1 MGNQTSPP
9 LVTSISYGDTEDGY
23 YIKFGSYVYIERME
37 VELAK
42 MAARGLTV
50 LAGSG
55 DAGVSNVGEE
65 GNDISD
71 TDPTCAPFRAFY
83 PSNSPY
89 VTSVSSTFF
98 TKAYLP
104 ICLEALPLPN
114 SETMLPILC
123 DQIGE
128 AAVGVSQGIFWTTGG
143 GFSNRSDNL
152 IAPWQ
157 NEVVTA
163 FLSAPQNPLPNPSL
177 FNAAGRAYP
186 DVSTIGHNLLMRQQT
201 TTQDCTVAIA
211 SVLIRLFAHS

>member
-1 MGNQTSPP
+1 MPAA
-9 LVTSISYGDTEDGY
+9 GDTEDGY
-23 YIKFGSYVYIERME
+23 YTKFGSYVYIERME

-89 VTSVSSTFF
+89 VTSVSSTFL

-114 SETMLPILC
+114 SADMLPILC

-152 IAPWQ
+152 ITSWQ
-157 NEVVTA
+157 SAAVSS
-163 FLSAPQNPLPNPSL
+163 FLSNPQTPLPASSM

-186 DVSTIGHNLLMRQQT
+186 DVSTIGHNLLMRQSRAT
-201 TTQDCTVAIA
+201 HHSISLHCTALHCA
-211 SVLIRLFAHS
+211 